1 MKKCYY
7 FVLSLLFV
15 AMMLPSVSFA
25 QETSGYN
32 PNSLY
37 PIHESDILYKKRV
50 WRRMDLREKQNRPF
64 FASNNEITKVIID
77 AVKKG
82 KLVPYENDSLERKM
96 SKERFLEQLKLP
108 EVGGGLSDE
117 EIALGF
123 SDSDDGWGGGGDD
136 GWGDDGGSGGEG
148 GGDQDYFFPNEISIL
163 ELQED
168 IIFDKK
174 RSRLYYDLL
183 SIKLVIPAE
192 KFETGLIREV
202 AVFKYKDLARLF
214 KENPSQAIWF
224 NPWNSQEHRN
234 LADALALRLFNARII
249 KVENPQD
256 SYIVDVYNKSP
267 KQGILASQ
275 WLEDQIVEFEH
286 DLWEF

>member
-1 MKKCYY
+1 MKKSFYLLLGLLLA
-7 FVLSLLFV
+7 VL
-15 AMMLPSVSFA
+15 ALPSVSVA
-25 QETSGYN
+25 QETDGYN

-77 AVKKG
+77 AVKEG
-82 KLVPYENDSLERKM
+82 KLQPYENDSLSRRM

-148 GGDQDYFFPNEISIL
+148 EEQDYFFPNEISIL

-174 RSRLYYDLL
+174 RSRLYYDLQ

-202 AVFKYKDLARLF
+202 AVFRYKDLAKLF
-214 KENPSQAIWF
+214 KEKPSEAIWF